1 MIKYVVWLMTAIMLA
16 LRLAEVSV
24 VSWLVVFAP
33 VLIYYSVWI
42 FLFGALVLIWMLSI
56 IVKLIRNILGVKK

>member
-1 MIKYVVWLMTAIMLA
+1 MLKYVVWLMTIIMLA
-16 LRLAEVSV
+16 LRLAEVST

-42 FLFGALVLIWMLSI
+42 CLLGVLGLIWMLSI
-56 IVKLIRNILGVKK
+56 IANLIRNILGVKK

>member
-1 MIKYVVWLMTAIMLA
+1 MIKYVVWLMTIIMLA
-16 LRLAEVSV
+16 LRLAEVST

-42 FLFGALVLIWMLSI
+42 CLLGILGLIWMLSI
-56 IVKLIRNILGVKK
+56 IANLIRSILGIKK

>member
-1 MIKYVVWLMTAIMLA
+1 MLKYVVWLMTIIMLA
-16 LRLAEVSV
+16 LRLAEVST

-42 FLFGALVLIWMLSI
+42 CLLCVLGLIWMLSI
-56 IVKLIRNILGVKK
+56 IANLIRNILGVKK

>member
-1 MIKYVVWLMTAIMLA
+1 MLKYVVWLMTIIMLA
-16 LRLAEVSV
+16 LRLAEVST

-42 FLFGALVLIWMLSI
+42 CLLGVLGLIWMLSI
-56 IVKLIRNILGVKK
+56 IANLIRSILGIKK

>member
-16 LRLAEVSV
+16 LRLAEVSA

-42 FLFGALVLIWMLSI
+42 CLLGVLGLIWMLSI
-56 IVKLIRNILGVKK
+56 IVNLIRNILGVKK

>member
-1 MIKYVVWLMTAIMLA
+1 MIKYVVWLMTIIMLA
-16 LRLAEVSV
+16 LRLAEVST

-42 FLFGALVLIWMLSI
+42 CLLGVLGLIWMLSI
-56 IVKLIRNILGVKK
+56 IVNLIRNILGVKK

>member
-1 MIKYVVWLMTAIMLA
+1 MLKYIVWLMTIIMLV
-16 LRLAEVSV
+16 LRLAEVSA

-42 FLFGALVLIWMLSI
+42 YLIILLCIIWMLH
-56 IVKLIRNILGVKK
+56 KK

>member
-16 LRLAEVSV
+16 LRLAEVSA

-42 FLFGALVLIWMLSI
+42 CLLGVLGLIWMLSI
-56 IVKLIRNILGVKK
+56 IANLIRNILGVKK